1 MAVRPIR
8 RPPLLLALVLAL
20 GLVWTADVLL
30 FDTEGG
36 GLSIGLTL
44 LAFVV
49 AAAVAHPDLS
59 RNRAGAIAV
68 ALAMPFALLQVE
80 HFSPLAWLL
89 FWTAL
94 GCAVIAASA
103 EPDDG
108 AFQWAQRLAVLG
120 LKGLVAPL
128 IDLREALEGGGRSTA
143 RGLGAL
149 ALTLALPVLG
159 AIVFLWLF
167 AVANP
172 LIEGWFASLRLPKP
186 DLARLLFWGF
196 VGLLAWGTLRPR
208 FLGRTL
214 ATPEA
219 EGDLELPGVT
229 PASVILSLAVFN
241 AVFALQNGLDLAFLW
256 SGARLPPG
264 MSFAEYAHRGAYPLI
279 ATALLA
285 GGFVLVFL
293 RPGSATASRPL
304 VRWLVAAWLVQN
316 VFLVASTA
324 LRTADYVEAY
334 SLTRLRLAAL
344 VWMALVAVG
353 LALIGWRLARG
364 KSARWLVDANVAAAF
379 VALTLCSVIDLG
391 AVAAAWNVRHARDV
405 GGTGAPLDVCYLEGL
420 GSEALVSL
428 ALVERQPL
436 APDLQVRVAAARTRV
451 MDRTVKAQAH
461 WRSWTWRD
469 ARRLS
474 RAQALTAGLPRPVDV
489 RCQAAR

>member
-1 MAVRPIR
+1 V
-8 RPPLLLALVLAL
+8 
-20 GLVWTADVLL
+20 
-30 FDTEGG
+30 
-36 GLSIGLTL
+36 
-44 LAFVV
+44 
-49 AAAVAHPDLS
+49 
-59 RNRAGAIAV
+59 
-68 ALAMPFALLQVE
+68 
-80 HFSPLAWLL
+80 
-89 FWTAL
+89 
-94 GCAVIAASA
+94 
-103 EPDDG
+103 
-108 AFQWAQRLAVLG
+108 
-120 LKGLVAPL
+120 KGLVAPL
-128 IDLREALEGGGRSTA
+128 IDLRGALEGGGRSTG

-149 ALTLALPVLG
+149 ARTLALPVQG

-172 LIEGWFASLRLPKP
+172 LIEGWFTSLRLPQP
-186 DLARLLFWGF
+186 NLPRLVFWGF
-196 VGLLAWGTLRPR
+196 IGLLAWGTLRPR

-214 ATPEA
+214 AIPEA
-219 EGDLELPGVT
+219 EGDLKLPGVT

-285 GGFVLVFL
+285 AAFVLVFL
-293 RPGSATASRPL
+293 RPGSATANRPL

-316 VFLVASTA
+316 LFLVASTA

-353 LALIGWRLARG
+353 LGLIGWRLAQGR
-364 KSARWLVDANVAAAF
+364 SARWLVDANVLAAF
-379 VALTLCSVIDLG
+379 VALTLCSVVDLG

-420 GSEALVSL
+420 GSEALVPL
-428 ALVERQPL
+428 AVLERQPL
-436 APDLQVRVAAARTRV
+436 PPDLQARVAAARARV
-451 MDRTVKAQAH
+451 MHHTARAQAH
-461 WRSWTWRD
+461 WRSWSWRD

-489 RCQAAR
+489 RCQPAPLTSTANLR